1 MTVCLIT
8 LCYLVP
14 TIFFSTQPTQH
25 HRSSSFTPQQI
36 QSKTPQIANNF
47 LIIDKEALKAN
58 GINDFFALPKEELDA
73 CIAFY
78 KKVIAATNSGD
89 NSIVATC
96 EVSDWLA
103 KAGAQ

>member
-1 MTVCLIT
+1 MAVCLII
-8 LCYLVP
+8 LCYFLP
-14 TIFFSTQPTQH
+14 TIFLSTQLTQPPFFFLH
-25 HRSSSFTPQQI
+25 PRQI

-78 KKVIAATNSGD
+78 KKVIAATNAGD